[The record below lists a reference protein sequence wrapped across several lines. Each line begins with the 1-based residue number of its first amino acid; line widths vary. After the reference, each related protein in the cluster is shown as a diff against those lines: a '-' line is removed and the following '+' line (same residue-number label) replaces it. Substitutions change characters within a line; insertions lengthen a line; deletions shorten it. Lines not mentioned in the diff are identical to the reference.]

1 MAAKPNMQ
9 CLVSQF
15 AGALKDANRGAADE
29 VGMGAEYD
37 AAMKQ
42 YAGAANRAKF
52 LANLKDFATNAV
64 VKHVAEGVG
73 IGAAGAAGYK
83 LLSK

>member
-1 MAAKPNMQ
+1 MAESMAAKPNMQ
-9 CLVSQF
+9 RLVSQF

-42 YAGAANRAKF
+42 YAAQALDEAEIRF
-52 LANLKDFATNAV
+52 
-64 VKHVAEGVG
+64 VAECRIEG
-73 IGAAGAAGYK
+73 GYNHHV
-83 LLSK
+83 SKRVIEHIKKELK